1 MQSLNDLIA
10 LFSEWQ
16 KLEAAKEIPWKT
28 AGTMRKKELKPR
40 ISVGAAAAAVFVS
53 NGISVLNVVQDDS
66 EKSVFPPRAS

>member
-16 KLEAAKEIPWKT
+16 KLEAKEIPWKT
-28 AGTMRKKELKPR
+28 AGTMRKKELKAR
-40 ISVGAAAAAVFVS
+40 ISVGATAAAVFVS

-66 EKSVFPPRAS
+66 EKSVFPPQAS